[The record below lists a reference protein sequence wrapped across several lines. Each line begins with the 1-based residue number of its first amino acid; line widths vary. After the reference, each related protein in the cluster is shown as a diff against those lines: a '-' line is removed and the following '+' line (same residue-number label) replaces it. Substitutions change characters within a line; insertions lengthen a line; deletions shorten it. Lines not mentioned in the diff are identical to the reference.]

1 MYDKKLL
8 VYFLVLFIMII
19 TFIILYFIM
28 KSSQSYN
35 ESFHTFDS
43 NVKPN
48 YVVDY
53 ENNIIVNDVPNYRYE
68 NITQYEYNRLFD
80 KLEQIN
86 KNQKKLVNA
95 TNYNF
100 YTQSTTDD
108 KLRRDLDSI
117 SKYVIAVLNVDGYYD
132 FAKTNYGDVEIWI
145 DEHEN
150 EEIKYELFMWDKK
163 NYFQLK
169 MIVNII
175 KFSDQKNVDS
185 YGVRDSPYIFKD
197 FNIGYPFKDQMI
209 PLPTEIIATG
219 NFGTGDS
226 TIRKN
231 DASTIKYIYLNSILV
246 QNSTL
251 IVDYNKN
258 KYPYPTMK
266 VNEDTFSGVNDMTL
280 EYVNIKNK
288 PLNSPYVES
297 GKEYNKWITLD
308 EELKF
313 VGQWPSNPPPRHW
326 NPDGIYYY
334 GNLKRDDIAY
344 DGNDGQKYK
353 TPIKNSQIDSQLQER
368 SGIVNNNPTLCN
380 VYNNGVRWSHDKEE
394 LQPTFN
400 PTITQLP
407 RNCSENN
414 WLFDLVGGGT
424 PNTFFGGG
432 KR

>member
-1 MYDKKLL
+1 MYDNNL
-8 VYFLVLFIMII
+8 VIYVIVLFILIVI
-19 TFIILYFIM
+19 FIALYSIM
-28 KSSQSYN
+28 NYQKSYKESYA
-35 ESFHTFDS
+35 SFDS

-53 ENNIIVNDVPNYRYE
+53 ENHILVNDVPNYRYE
-68 NITQYEYNRLFD
+68 NITQYDYKRLYD

-86 KNQKKLVNA
+86 KNPRKLESS
-95 TNYNF
+95 TNYNS

-108 KLRRDLDSI
+108 KLRRDLDII
-117 SKYVIAVLNVDGYYD
+117 SGYVLVVLNLDGYYD
-132 FAKTNYGDVEIWI
+132 FAKTNYGDVEVWV
-145 DEHEN
+145 DANEN
-150 EEIKYELFMWDKK
+150 EQIKYELFLWDKK

-169 MIVNII
+169 MIVSII
-175 KFSDQKNVDS
+175 KFSNGEDIDK
-185 YGVRDSPYIFKD
+185 YGVRNSPYIFKD

-231 DASTIKYIYLNSILV
+231 DPSKIKYLYLNSILI

-258 KYPYPTMK
+258 KYPYNKMN
-266 VNEDTFSGVNDMTL
+266 VDEDVFSGVTDMTL

-313 VGQWPSNPPPRHW
+313 MGQWPSNPAPRHW
-326 NPDGIYYY
+326 NDDGVYYY
-334 GNLKRDDIAY
+334 GNRKRNDIAY
-344 DGNDGQKYK
+344 DGNDGEKY
-353 TPIKNSQIDSQLQER
+353 
-368 SGIVNNNPTLCN
+368 NNPKLCDI
-380 VYNNGVRWSHDKEE
+380 YNKGVRWSKDKEE

-400 PTITQLP
+400 PTVTQLP

-414 WLFDLVGGGT
+414 WMFDMVSGVNG
-424 PNTFFGGG
+424 TFFGGG